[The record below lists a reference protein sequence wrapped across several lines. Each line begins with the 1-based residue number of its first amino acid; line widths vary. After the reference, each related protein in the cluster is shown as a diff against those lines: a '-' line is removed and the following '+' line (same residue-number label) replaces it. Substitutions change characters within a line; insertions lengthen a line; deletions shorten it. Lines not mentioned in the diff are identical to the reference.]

1 MMGRL
6 EGGRERVYYN
16 FRLEDQ
22 VPANHLLRK
31 IYTVLDFDGIRVKF
45 EPFCSEIGR
54 GVLKREVQHSG
65 QMRFRHLFRAGP
77 IGPARAS

>member
-22 VPANHLLRK
+22 
-31 IYTVLDFDGIRVKF
+31 IYAVLDFDGIRVKF
-45 EPFCSEIGR
+45 EPFYGEIGR

>member
-31 IYTVLDFDGIRVKF
+31 IYAVLDFDGIRV
-45 EPFCSEIGR
+45 
-54 GVLKREVQHSG
+54 
-65 QMRFRHLFRAGP
+65 
-77 IGPARAS
+77 